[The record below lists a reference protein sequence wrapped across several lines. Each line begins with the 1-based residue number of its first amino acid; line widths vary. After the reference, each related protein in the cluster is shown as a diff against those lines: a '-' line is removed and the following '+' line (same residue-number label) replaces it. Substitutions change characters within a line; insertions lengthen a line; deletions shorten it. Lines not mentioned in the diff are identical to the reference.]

1 MTDAERDI
9 LDKVRAGRP
18 ITPADTVATISM
30 PDELAAYERGLQA
43 RGGLTGD
50 AVTAI
55 NARRMAMGW
64 K

>member
-18 ITPADTVATISM
+18 ITPADTVATITG

-55 NARRMAMGW
+55 NARRKAMGW

>member
-9 LDKVRAGRP
+9 LDMWRAKLP
-18 ITPADTVATISM
+18 ITPADTVATITR